1 MKKVIISDAQYLAD
15 CNDFFAPLDEIAE
28 ALNDG
33 EGLNGLSSIEL
44 IFIVD
49 ANPDMMERIQKYL

>member
-1 MKKVIISDAQYLAD
+1 MKKVIISDAEYLED

-28 ALNDG
+28 ALNNG
-33 EGLNGLSSIEL
+33 EGLNGIPSIDL
-44 IFIVD
+44 IFIVY

>member
-1 MKKVIISDAQYLAD
+1 MKKVTISDAQYLAD

-28 ALNDG
+28 SLNDG

-44 IFIVD
+44 IFLVD